1 MNSTFGHTTDGRFI
15 NSKFVEMWRAIFG
28 IQGRLDR
35 EPRSESRGEVVGTNQ
50 AVKVKIRQGAPI
62 VEYDPLVKIDWEAR
76 TAKLTAPG
84 DQAEKELQRLKK
96 SLAAKGVRL
105 TTVNKTSREKPLF
118 DLKGSLNLADLLP
131 GALKIAYLAALACS
145 VTLSWTIHLTLNGSV
160 LLEQRPWRN

>member
-1 MNSTFGHTTDGRFI
+1 
-15 NSKFVEMWRAIFG
+15 MWGAIFG

-50 AVKVKIRQGAPI
+50 AVKAKIRQGAPI

-105 TTVNKTSREKPLF
+105 TTRQQ
-118 DLKGSLNLADLLP
+118 DLKGKTAF
-131 GALKIAYLAALACS
+131 
-145 VTLSWTIHLTLNGSV
+145 
-160 LLEQRPWRN
+160 